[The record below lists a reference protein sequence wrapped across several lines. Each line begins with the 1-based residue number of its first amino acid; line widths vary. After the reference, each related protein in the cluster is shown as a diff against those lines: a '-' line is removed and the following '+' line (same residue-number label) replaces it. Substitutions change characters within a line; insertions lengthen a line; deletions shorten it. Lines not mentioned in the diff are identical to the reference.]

1 MKNPQLLNDLL
12 EQLLKTLPDKF
23 REVVAGMNRESDAD
37 LQEIEEVYL
46 NIAQFLHEKFDLDK
60 SICQAATYILCNE
73 WDSRLKDENKPNQ
86 ATQKLVSAAKE
97 VILTIKVHYKQ
108 LKQADKYDR
117 KTEIFFLNRNENKPS
132 VFRISEQ
139 KDWGRLPPDVR
150 DSFIRDEKEK
160 ISFKLYPQE
169 S

>member
-12 EQLLKTLPDKF
+12 EQLLKALPDKF
-23 REVVAGMNRESDAD
+23 RELVAGMNRESDAD

-73 WDSRLKDENKPNQ
+73 LDSRLKNENEPNQ
-86 ATQKLVSAAKE
+86 ATPKLVSAAKE
-97 VILTIKVHYKQ
+97 VILTIKVHYEQ

-117 KTEIFFLNRNENKPS
+117 KTEIFFFNRNENKPIFWKRSLKFVAVKRKS
-132 VFRISEQ
+132 VQIH
-139 KDWGRLPPDVR
+139 
-150 DSFIRDEKEK
+150 
-160 ISFKLYPQE
+160 
-169 S
+169 